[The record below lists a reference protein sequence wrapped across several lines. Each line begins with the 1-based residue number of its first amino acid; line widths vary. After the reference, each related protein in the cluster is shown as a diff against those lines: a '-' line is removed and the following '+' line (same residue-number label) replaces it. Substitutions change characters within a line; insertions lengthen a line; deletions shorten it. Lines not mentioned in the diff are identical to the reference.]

1 MCDKD
6 NETTG
11 EQRKMQFL
19 QAKGFRVVT
28 GKMGPRWAVRD
39 DMIQEMEKKK
49 RENILDRENI
59 VKAKSL
65 PRVGE
70 S

>member
-28 GKMGPRWAVRD
+28 GKMGPR
-39 DMIQEMEKKK
+39 
-49 RENILDRENI
+49 
-59 VKAKSL
+59 
-65 PRVGE
+65 
-70 S
+70 